1 MKKSKLAI
9 ALGIVTVAFMMV
21 VLAVVISLLVLYVQ
35 PSDANSEMS
44 KGSKGYLIGVGRA
57 DCTGPI
63 AEVPLMGYAKLGQKG
78 GGILSRLYC
87 RTFILAERQNDI
99 NRVVHVVA
107 EIGMMSQRIRLEVMK
122 QLKDKYGNLYNHN
135 NVIMT
140 GTHTHSGAGGYVQYT
155 LLMLSSGGLIKPTL
169 NAIVDGIVKS
179 IDMAHQNMVQGH
191 IFIGTGLVENSQIN
205 RSPLSYLQNSVSE
218 RRRWF
223 AVHPVSMNNTNL
235 LVNSDNAGYAAYLF
249 EQEKNEGY
257 LPGKGPFVAAFTSSN
272 LGDVSPNTKG
282 PHCINTG
289 ESCENMGNYCLIGG
303 AKLCIA
309 TGPGA
314 DMFQSTQIIGRH
326 IYSNAKE
333 IYTKASKEI
342 DGPISSVHRWVDM
355 SNVTVQLNSTHT
367 AKTCKP
373 ALGYSFAAGTTEGDP
388 IWDSIRDLFLLTKP
402 YPWQSKI
409 VDIQMFT
416 IGSAAFVGLPGEFTT
431 MSGRRVREAVKKEFE
446 IQRKAGMDIII
457 SGLSNIY
464 THYITTYEEYQ
475 VQRYEGG
482 STIFGPHTLSAY
494 IQLFQGLARALA
506 TNTTQ
511 DLANIPEPPILNI
524 TKLNFLPPIMDKKP
538 LGQKYGDVL
547 KDVQPTYKVGEIAE
561 VHFVGANPRSST
573 EYMANFT
580 FLTVEKHDNIS
591 KSWQVLHDDASWDT
605 RLIWKKDTMGQS
617 TSIIEWHIS
626 KTSESGKYRIQYF
639 GHSKELFSS
648 VCAFN
653 GSSSTFEFSNTNP
666 SEVKEP
672 PKFMAYSFQNSHCIT
687 TLIND
692 ALETIVEIKDL
703 AKTFFI
709 SSLGKWALKIGETN
723 YSMFGSRCWQNIL
736 NCWREEEDK
745 TSAIFL
751 LIVFFSMFKVEFK
764 FLPSFSTLVEC
775 AKFPNSVAGQIIYS
789 IVELQTEQISIKSSK
804 YWRTA
809 EKEWQSVP
817 CCNKLNEP

>member
-1 MKKSKLAI
+1 MDFKIFITKPP
-9 ALGIVTVAFMMV
+9 
-21 VLAVVISLLVLYVQ
+21 Q
-35 PSDANSEMS
+35 DANSELS
-44 KGSKGYLIGVGRA
+44 KGSEGYLIGVGRA

-63 AEVPLMGYAKLGQKG
+63 AEVPLMGYGKPGQNS

-87 RTFILAERQNDI
+87 RTFILAERQNDS

-140 GTHTHSGAGGYVQYT
+140 GTHTHSGAGGYFQYT
-155 LLMLSSGGLIKPTL
+155 LVMITSGGLIKPTL
-169 NAIVDGIVKS
+169 NAIVNGIVKS

-205 RSPLSYLQNSVSE
+205 RSPLSYLQNPVSE
-218 RRRWF
+218 RRRYSSNVDKEMTLLKMVADNGQEIGMFSWF

-235 LVNSDNAGYAAYLF
+235 LVNSDNVGYAAYLF

-257 LPGKGPFVAAFTSSN
+257 FPGKGPFVAAFTSSN

-289 ESCENMGNYCLIGG
+289 EPCENMGNYCLIGG

-309 TGPGA
+309 TGPGT

-326 IYSNAKE
+326 IYSKAKE

-367 AKTCKP
+367 VKTCKA
-373 ALGYSFAAGTTEGDP
+373 ALGYSFAAGTIDGPGMFNFTQGTTEGDP
-388 IWDSIRDLFLLTKP
+388 FWDSIRDTFLVRPSNESIECHKPKPILLPIGELTKP
-402 YPWQSKI
+402 YPWQPKI

-416 IGSAAFVGLPGEFTT
+416 IGSTAFVGLPGEFTT

-446 IQRKAGMDIII
+446 IQGKAGMDIII
-457 SGLSNIY
+457 SGLSNVY
-464 THYITTYEEYQ
+464 THYVTTYEEYQ
-475 VQRYEGG
+475 IQRYEGG
-482 STIFGPHTLSAY
+482 ATIFGPHTLSAY

-506 TNTTQ
+506 MNTTQ
-511 DLANIPEPPILNI
+511 DLTNIPEPPILNI
-524 TKLNFLPPIMDKKP
+524 TSLNFLPPIMDKKP

-605 RLIWKKDTMGQS
+605 RLIWKKGTMGQS
-617 TSIIEWHIS
+617 TSTIEWHIP

-639 GHSKELFSS
+639 GHNKELFSS
-648 VCAFN
+648 VQAFN
-653 GSSSTFEFSNTNP
+653 GSSSTFEVYN
-666 SEVKEP
+666 
-672 PKFMAYSFQNSHCIT
+672 
-687 TLIND
+687 
-692 ALETIVEIKDL
+692 
-703 AKTFFI
+703 
-709 SSLGKWALKIGETN
+709 
-723 YSMFGSRCWQNIL
+723 
-736 NCWREEEDK
+736 
-745 TSAIFL
+745 
-751 LIVFFSMFKVEFK
+751 
-764 FLPSFSTLVEC
+764 
-775 AKFPNSVAGQIIYS
+775 
-789 IVELQTEQISIKSSK
+789 
-804 YWRTA
+804 
-809 EKEWQSVP
+809 
-817 CCNKLNEP
+817 